1 MRHESVR
8 YAIEKYYTYW
18 RNFAKWKC
26 FQLGMVSWAE
36 DILHNAL
43 VELLLNPN
51 LQMTDSL
58 YIKNYVGRAIK
69 SRTYDVKRAK
79 RDLLD
84 IDSQYEDVPE
94 YADSSYNGMS
104 DEDFARFREVSCNLR
119 CDDLIG
125 PVKNGFYVPIKAGWV
140 SGWVHSYVTGGRRY
154 TYWLYSAFTG
164 SRCKGE
170 IMKRLTTS
178 NSRHE
183 AYVGL
188 MDYNRQIIAGAL
200 SSNKKCK

>member
-1 MRHESVR
+1 MRHESVH

-18 RNFAKWKC
+18 LNFAKWKC

-43 VELLLNPN
+43 VELLLTPN

-58 YIKNYVGRAIK
+58 YIKNYVVRAIK
-69 SRTYDVKRAK
+69 SRTYDAKRAK

-104 DEDFARFREVSCNLR
+104 EEDFARFREVSCNLR

-125 PVKNGFYVPIKAGWV
+125 PVNNGFYVPLKAGWV
-140 SGWVHSYVTGGRRY
+140 SGWVHSYVKGGRRY

-164 SRCKGE
+164 SKCKGE
-170 IMKRLTTS
+170 IPKRLNTS

-188 MDYNRQIIAGAL
+188 MNYNRQLMLKRSATQQF
-200 SSNKKCK
+200 

>member
-58 YIKNYVGRAIK
+58 YIKNYVVRAIK

-119 CDDLIG
+119 CDDLIS

-140 SGWVHSYVTGGRRY
+140 SGWVHSYVTGGAPIY
-154 TYWLYSAFTG
+154 LLA
-164 SRCKGE
+164 
-170 IMKRLTTS
+170 I
-178 NSRHE
+178 
-183 AYVGL
+183 
-188 MDYNRQIIAGAL
+188 
-200 SSNKKCK
+200 